1 MSASLLAT
9 SLSNASGWRLMGLMR
24 RGALFFLGW
33 ADGSHGSRAT
43 LWMSPWQ
50 LTLSKP
56 VRRCG
61 YKKNEAAVTGFFS
74 LPPPFTA
81 VAGTWDDIFL
91 YFGSICCQLLIIPSA
106 GWEEENCMSTSKW
119 ATTPAV
125 VISEGEGWF
134 HEQRQKGLKVS
145 VRAPCHLLDTK
156 DARERRRAG
165 GLYSEYER
173 QSVKAVHEALL
184 LSFLLG
190 S

>member
-1 MSASLLAT
+1 MEAGPPCECHRDSSHCQSLWGDAAT
-9 SLSNASGWRLMGLMR
+9 
-24 RGALFFLGW
+24 
-33 ADGSHGSRAT
+33 
-43 LWMSPWQ
+43 
-50 LTLSKP
+50 
-56 VRRCG
+56 
-61 YKKNEAAVTGFFS
+61 KNEAAVTGFFS

-145 VRAPCHLLDTK
+145 VRASCHLLDTK

-165 GLYSEYER
+165 GGREGYIQNMSARVLR
-173 QSVKAVHEALL
+173 QCTRHSYWASYLVPSAT
-184 LSFLLG
+184 
-190 S
+190 